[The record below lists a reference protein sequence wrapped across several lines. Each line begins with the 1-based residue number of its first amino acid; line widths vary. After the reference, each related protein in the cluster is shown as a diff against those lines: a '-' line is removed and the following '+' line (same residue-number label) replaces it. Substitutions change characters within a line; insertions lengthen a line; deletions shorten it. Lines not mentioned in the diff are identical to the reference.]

1 MTNHGP
7 FSRRPVPAETKSKNW
22 ALRRDPRVPR
32 VARSAE
38 VDMERVRADIEH
50 RAVAVPA
57 DQLAPPATLK
67 SVRSSSAVAPAKASW
82 HQNRHQPGQPSRLL
96 RRLGRQ
102 CDLNLLE
109 ATPGI
114 EPGIAV
120 LQFGH
125 VCSSASVDVHLE
137 VRSEELE
144 PLWAADV
151 RHSSPALPSGM
162 PSDLGHQR
170 APGRPWRPRWPP
182 ATGASGHSRCRKHR
196 LSRYDYE
203 AAFMIGA
210 RGDRLAGDVRS
221 PSGDCGR

>member
-1 MTNHGP
+1 
-7 FSRRPVPAETKSKNW
+7 
-22 ALRRDPRVPR
+22 
-32 VARSAE
+32 
-38 VDMERVRADIEH
+38 MERSPAGEVADGITAQAAMPVH
-50 RAVAVPA
+50 FQLSKGSYSPVGVNLGVKCPTGPA
-57 DQLAPPATLK
+57 QH
-67 SVRSSSAVAPAKASW
+67 PAKWPVLIS
-82 HQNRHQPGQPSRLL
+82 NP
-96 RRLGRQ
+96 
-102 CDLNLLE
+102 LE

-144 PLWAADV
+144 PLSAADV
-151 RHSSPALPSGM
+151 RHSSPALPSVM